1 MGEPILVTVRWNTKN
16 TYDLSTLLDAC
27 GPIPEPVNFNGSK
40 KARRDNSHLAG
51 SRFNEVADFGLIL
64 SELAHCQLV
73 RSVGVEEH
81 YHYPNSENDVSVTRY
96 IEDDHVTIWSETM
109 AAELGFEVRRPY
121 DKFGFWAMLKHRGD
135 FAAARNELIEDGITD
150 RLYRVAGLSPRD
162 VLGAVPI
169 IPESITLIRM
179 EGVNRVSV
187 KWLWPGWA
195 PLRKLI
201 TLDGD
206 PGTGKSTMMDDIAAR
221 VSTGQPM
228 PGQDAPSLPPSAVLL
243 LSGEDDPDDTI
254 KPRLM
259 AAGADESKIYYVQDA
274 RYGDETMPIV
284 IPRDVPLLEKSIR
297 DTGARLVVID
307 VLSEYLD
314 SKVDNYRDSDIR
326 RTLHTLRG
334 VANETNSVIIM
345 LRHLRKEGGK
355 AIYRGG
361 GSIGI
366 VGAARA
372 GWTVA
377 QHPEEDSLRVLAAV
391 KMNLAVTPQPIGFKL
406 IPVEGLDVPRVDWRG
421 PIEGMTAEML
431 LSDHPA
437 GDPDEVADKRS
448 KLTQCIDAIR
458 EVLKGGGVWSNELHE
473 AIVKGGIASNS
484 TFDRARAKLDLK
496 TTRERLPSGEMG
508 WRVALPSD

>member
-1 MGEPILVTVRWNTKN
+1 M
-16 TYDLSTLLDAC
+16 
-27 GPIPEPVNFNGSK
+27 
-40 KARRDNSHLAG
+40 AR
-51 SRFNEVADFGLIL
+51 
-64 SELAHCQLV
+64 
-73 RSVGVEEH
+73 
-81 YHYPNSENDVSVTRY
+81 
-96 IEDDHVTIWSETM
+96 
-109 AAELGFEVRRPY
+109 ELGLELRRPY
-121 DKFGFWAMLKHRGD
+121 DKFGFWGIVKHGGD
-135 FAAARNELIEDGITD
+135 YAAARAELIEDGITD
-150 RLYRVAGLSPRD
+150 RLYKPSGPSPRD
-162 VLGAVPI
+162 VLREPPV

-179 EGVNRVSV
+179 EGVERVSV

-221 VSTGQPM
+221 VSTGEPM
-228 PGQDAPSLPPSAVLL
+228 PGQEAPSLPPSAVLL

-259 AAGADESKIYYVQDA
+259 AAGADESKIYFVQDA
-274 RYGDETMPIV
+274 RYDGEALPIV
-284 IPRDVPLLEKSIR
+284 IPRDVPLLANAIR
-297 DTGARLVVID
+297 TTGARLIVID

-314 SKVDNYRDSDIR
+314 AKVDNYRDSDIR
-326 RTLHTLRG
+326 RTLHVLRG
-334 VANETNSVIIM
+334 IANETNSTIIM

-377 QHPEEDSLRVLAAV
+377 QHPEEESLRVLAAV
-391 KMNLAVTPQPIGFKL
+391 KMNLAITPQPIGFKL

-421 PIEGMTAEML
+421 PIEGMTAELL
-431 LSDHPA
+431 LSDRPS

-448 KLTQCIDAIR
+448 KLSQCIDAIK
-458 EVLKGGGVWSNELHE
+458 EVLKGGPLWSNELHE

-484 TFDRARAKLDLK
+484 TFDRARAKLDIK
-496 TTRERLPSGEMG
+496 TTRERMPNGDMG
-508 WRVALPSD
+508 WRVALGPD